1 MPKKDLSV
9 FSVRDLRLRS
19 SDLVRDAEAG
29 GVSVITKRGRPAAL
43 TLPFSRQLLELGLD
57 KDVALVLFEQKLLT
71 MQKAAR
77 LADMTLD
84 RFMDLLEQTSTVAVD
99 YAPTEL
105 DDEVESVP
113 V

>member
-1 MPKKDLSV
+1 MAKKDLNV

-19 SDLVRDAEAG
+19 SDLVREAEAG
-29 GVSVITKRGRPAAL
+29 RVSVITKRGRPAAL

-57 KDVALVLFEQKLLT
+57 KDVALILFEKKLLT

-99 YAPTEL
+99 YAPAEL
-105 DDEVESVP
+105 DDEVASV
-113 V
+113 VV